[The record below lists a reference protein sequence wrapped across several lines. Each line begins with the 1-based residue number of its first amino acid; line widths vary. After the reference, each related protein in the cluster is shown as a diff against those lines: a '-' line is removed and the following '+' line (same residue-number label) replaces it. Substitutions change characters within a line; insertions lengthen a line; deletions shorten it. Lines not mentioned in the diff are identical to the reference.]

1 MKKRSRYRPKGVL
14 LNPLGYVLEGMK
26 PVKSHDSYLINL
38 KIANHGA
45 MAALTQGKATRA
57 DMDVLI
63 NMINV
68 VEALYRLGFGEEY
81 GREIAEGLT
90 AIRDIGRRGAKTNHF
105 VVKASEMNALNTV
118 IDLHDAQMDI
128 ITIRD
133 MENAMKL
140 MQEEYAQGK
149 MNRILETAS

>member
-14 LNPLGYVLEGMK
+14 LNPIGYVLEGMK

-68 VEALYRLGFGEEY
+68 VEALHRLGFGEEY
-81 GREIAEGLT
+81 GQEILEGLT
-90 AIRDIGRRGAKTNHF
+90 AIRDIGRRGAGTNHF

-140 MQEEYAQGK
+140 MHEEYAQGK
-149 MNRILETAS
+149 MNRIVETI